1 MTPTY
6 KFKPA
11 EFKRINFFGYKVY
24 AIGLGIS
31 LDCWSISIQVPFFVI
46 EFSYFTKKN
55 LAEMQRMAD
64 YFSRNATV
72 IDGEGDKNRS
82 IDLED

>member
-11 EFKRINFFGYKVY
+11 EFKRIDFWAYRVD

-46 EFSYFTKKN
+46 ELSYHTKKEKEE
-55 LAEMQRMAD
+55 LDRIAK
-64 YFSRNATV
+64 YFSENAELF
-72 IDGEGDKNRS
+72 D
-82 IDLED
+82 